1 MKISVIGL
9 GWYGE
14 PLARELLK
22 DGHKVSGTTR
32 TKMKCL
38 EFLRSGISAEVLDS
52 SLIPS
57 EEMLNSDIVIL
68 NIPPFKEELAWFKSF
83 PWKKD
88 AWIIFVSSVS
98 VENKPDSESAK
109 ILKAEEDW
117 VKDYFPT
124 WTILRFGGLYGKERH
139 PGKYLAGKKNIP
151 EGDKP
156 ISLVS
161 LEETIAATKEV
172 IQHRV
177 QKDTLTIIGKDRRSK
192 REFYTEYCRLNGLPL
207 PEFS

>member
-14 PLARELLK
+14 PLAQELLK

-38 EFLRSGISAEVLDS
+38 EFLKKGIPAEVLTPETTPTED
-52 SLIPS
+52 L
-57 EEMLNSDIVIL
+57 LDADIVIL
-68 NIPPFKEELAWFKSF
+68 NIPPFKDELTWFKSWR
-83 PWKKD
+83 WKKD
-88 AWIIFVSSVS
+88 AWMIFVSSVS

-109 ILKAEEDW
+109 ELKAQEEW
-117 VKDYFPT
+117 VKETFST
-124 WTILRFGGLYGKERH
+124 WTIMRFGGLYGKERH

-161 LEETIAATKEV
+161 LEETIAMTKEV
-172 IQHRV
+172 IELKI
-177 QKDTLTIIGKDRRSK
+177 QKDTLTVIGKDRRSK
-192 REFYTEYCRLNGLPL
+192 KEFYTEYCRQNGLPL
-207 PEFS
+207 PEFI